1 MLREEEEKKIVF
13 VSISRD
19 DLFVENMDIF
29 VC

>member
-1 MLREEEEKKIVF
+1 MLREEEEKKTVF